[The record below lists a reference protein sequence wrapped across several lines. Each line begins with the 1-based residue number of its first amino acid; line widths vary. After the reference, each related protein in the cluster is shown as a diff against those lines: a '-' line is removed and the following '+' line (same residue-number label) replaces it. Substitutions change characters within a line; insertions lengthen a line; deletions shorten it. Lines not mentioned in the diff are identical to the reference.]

1 MFDLMDTFEI
11 PQSSSSRNELDR
23 YLNEDIE
30 DVDDA
35 LQWWY
40 NKRSTYP
47 NLWRM
52 ATDYLSI
59 PGKPLY
65 MCLYPYVLIPIYSNI
80 C

>member
-11 PQSSSSRNELDR
+11 SQPSCSRNELDR

-30 DVDDA
+30 NVDDA

-40 NKRSTYP
+40 NKRNVYP

-59 PGKPLY
+59 PGE
-65 MCLYPYVLIPIYSNI
+65 CSYSQ
-80 C
+80 